1 MNSKYTALSLAC
13 ALLSPNAI
21 ADTEITIY
29 NQDLALI
36 KTEQKATLTPGINEI
51 VFKDAAQSMLPESA
65 FIFGNGIKIIEQNYD
80 YAGID
85 TATLLTANIGK
96 TVKTVRINEK
106 TGENIFE
113 TATLVAA
120 NGFTPVLK
128 FDYGIETNFPGRVIF
143 DNIPQSL
150 NPSPV
155 FKAKA
160 QTATAG
166 EKSLNL
172 VYLASG
178 FSWSANY
185 VAKINND
192 ETLSLLGRVSINNNS
207 GSSFKDISASVIA
220 GDVNTVSQ
228 VLAPRMFKR
237 AMMNTMAM
245 GAVEEVASDSA
256 VISAPS
262 SVGGYYVYKMPEKI
276 SLKNGQIKQISF
288 IDAPN
293 VKYKKHG
300 RITSP
305 LYFAEAKNSFKDLH
319 PEVIYNFTNQ
329 TEDGLGLPL
338 PKGKISFY
346 DKDKENALQFV
357 GENTINDTAVGQ
369 HLTLQAGRFFDVFA
383 KGQINSIQKQNE
395 RELKTAANT
404 SCPLF
409 ETTYIYDVTFEI
421 TNNGEKETSI
431 ILKQNLPA
439 KAEILTESLKSTAG
453 DNTER
458 EWRFSVAPKV
468 PYTLKISV
476 KNTLNA
482 RRCPER

>member
-1 MNSKYTALSLAC
+1 
-13 ALLSPNAI
+13 
-21 ADTEITIY
+21 
-29 NQDLALI
+29 
-36 KTEQKATLTPGINEI
+36 
-51 VFKDAAQSMLPESA
+51 
-65 FIFGNGIKIIEQNYD
+65 
-80 YAGID
+80 
-85 TATLLTANIGK
+85 
-96 TVKTVRINEK
+96 
-106 TGENIFE
+106 
-113 TATLVAA
+113 
-120 NGFTPVLK
+120 
-128 FDYGIETNFPGRVIF
+128 
-143 DNIPQSL
+143 SL

-155 FKAKA
+155 FKAQA

-166 EKSLNL
+166 EKNLNL
-172 VYLASG
+172 IYLASG

-207 GSSFKDISASVIA
+207 GSSFEDISASVIA

-228 VLAPRMFKR
+228 VIAPRMFKR
-237 AMMNTMAM
+237 AMLNTMAM
-245 GAVEEVASDSA
+245 GAVEEVAADSA
-256 VISAPS
+256 VISAPL

-293 VKYKKHG
+293 VKYKKRG

-305 LYFAEAKNSFKDLH
+305 LYFGENKNSFKDLH

-383 KGQINSIQKQNE
+383 KGQINTIQKQSE
-395 RELKTAANT
+395 RELKTAVNT
-404 SCPLF
+404 SCPLY
-409 ETTYIYDVTFEI
+409 ETTYIYDVTFEV
-421 TNNGEKETSI
+421 TNNGDKETAI
-431 ILKQNLPA
+431 VLKQNFPA

-453 DNTER
+453 DNAER
-458 EWRFSVAPKV
+458 EWRFSVAPKA
-468 PYTLKISV
+468 PYELKLSV
-476 KNTLNA
+476 KNTVEA
-482 RRCPER
+482 RRCLAK